1 MAAAEHAAIVE
12 SIARM
17 AYFTLGINA
26 AAEPIGS
33 VLHDKHYRR
42 KHGENAYYGQGKPK
56 PKN

>member
-1 MAAAEHAAIVE
+1 VE

-17 AYFTLGINA
+17 AYITLGINA

-42 KHGENAYYGQGKPK
+42 KHGENAHYGQGKPK